1 MYVLLQFFVDVFLA
15 RIHLCVNILSES
27 PKRILPEKAHF
38 LCEVQYGLDGGFLR
52 LSALVHI
59 VETLHFTIT
68 YTAARQRN
76 G

>member
-1 MYVLLQFFVDVFLA
+1 MFYYNFLLMFFGQDSS
-15 RIHLCVNILSES
+15 LCEDIFIES

-38 LCEVQYGLDGGFLR
+38 LCEVQYGLDGGFWR